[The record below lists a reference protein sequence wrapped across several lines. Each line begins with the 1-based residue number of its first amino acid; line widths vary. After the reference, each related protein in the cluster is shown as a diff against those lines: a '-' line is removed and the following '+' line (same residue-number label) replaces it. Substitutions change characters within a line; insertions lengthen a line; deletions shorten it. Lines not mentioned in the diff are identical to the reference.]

1 MLIYCKK
8 CLMPHSRPEQVFDED
23 GVCDA
28 CLSTAKKKSSIDWT
42 AREQEFRTILEQYRG
57 DGSNYD
63 CLIPVSGGK
72 DSVYQALT
80 MRDKYGMSPL
90 CVNHLP
96 CELTEVGWK
105 NLIFLRDMGF
115 DVVHIGANR
124 KAYREM
130 VRIGFHKLGDCC
142 WPEHIGIFTAPVRV
156 AVQYKIPLIIWGEN
170 SQFEYGGPAA
180 KKNNHFLDRNWL
192 EQFQMLAYRISDVV
206 HDGINLNDI
215 KTFIY
220 PSDEE
225 IASIGVTGLFLGYY
239 EKWDSKK
246 NTENALALGWNR
258 NPDGPLEGAYND
270 IENLDCKWIGG
281 LHDYMKYIKF
291 GFGRATDQLCIEVR
305 AGRMTRSEAIAHLKQ
320 TSEGKVPWKYIPDF
334 LDYLSITKEE
344 FESTLDRFTNRRL
357 FMTDSKGKLI
367 KDENGNLFPRQPI
380 WDIPE

>member
-1 MLIYCKK
+1 
-8 CLMPHSRPEQVFDED
+8 
-23 GVCDA
+23 
-28 CLSTAKKKSSIDWT
+28 
-42 AREQEFRTILEQYRG
+42 
-57 DGSNYD
+57 
-63 CLIPVSGGK
+63 
-72 DSVYQALT
+72 
-80 MRDKYGMSPL
+80 
-90 CVNHLP
+90 
-96 CELTEVGWK
+96 
-105 NLIFLRDMGF
+105 
-115 DVVHIGANR
+115 
-124 KAYREM
+124 
-130 VRIGFHKLGDCC
+130 
-142 WPEHIGIFTAPVRV
+142 
-156 AVQYKIPLIIWGEN
+156 
-170 SQFEYGGPAA
+170 
-180 KKNNHFLDRNWL
+180 
-192 EQFQMLAYRISDVV
+192 MLAYRISDVV

-258 NPDGPLEGAYND
+258 NPDGPVEGAYND